1 MSDSNN
7 AEPILA
13 LNPQAQIEVIR
24 FGEEGQSVLVAD
36 DVLLDPEALLSYA
49 ARSRFG
55 TPPAGSKYPGL
66 MAPVPPAYITLL
78 ADVLRQSM
86 VQVFGMHPDLT
97 LKTYGFFGLATL
109 GLDQMARAQAA
120 PHTDAHRLN
129 SFATVHYLS
138 PRPQGGTAFYRHKAS
153 GLELITPIR
162 SDKFSYLR
170 RQELAGA
177 DNQSVRD
184 AFYDEILS
192 IEPRF
197 NRLILY
203 RAGQLHS
210 AKLDPDASLGESPAD
225 GRLTANLF
233 FNTEGF

>member
-1 MSDSNN
+1 MDSHH
-7 AEPILA
+7 AEPVLT
-13 LNPQAQIEVIR
+13 LNPQAQIEIIR
-24 FGEEGQSVLVAD
+24 FGSEGQTVLVAD
-36 DVLLDPEALLSYA
+36 DVLLDPQAMVSHAAQLS
-49 ARSRFG
+49 FG

-66 MAPVPPAYITLL
+66 MAPVPQTYISLL

-86 VQVFGMHPDLT
+86 VQVFGMHPDLP

-109 GLDQMARAQAA
+109 GVDQMTKAQVA

-138 PRPQGGTAFYRHKAS
+138 ARPQGGTAFYRHKAS

-177 DNQSVRD
+177 DDAPVRE

-192 IEPRF
+192 IDPRF

-210 AKLDPDASLGESPAD
+210 AKLDPAAPLSASPAD